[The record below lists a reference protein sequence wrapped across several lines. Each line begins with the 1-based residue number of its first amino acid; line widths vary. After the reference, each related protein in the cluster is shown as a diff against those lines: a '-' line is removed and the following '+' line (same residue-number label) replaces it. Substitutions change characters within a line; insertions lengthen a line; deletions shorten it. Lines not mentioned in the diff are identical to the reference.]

1 MRNKIIT
8 TAIGFFL
15 SVGAV
20 GSLECESME
29 LGQAMILILIGG
41 ILLWIGTTGGEEDE
55 DKQRNSSGR
64 KRSSRSDAA

>member
-1 MRNKIIT
+1 MRNKIII

-55 DKQRNSSGR
+55 
-64 KRSSRSDAA
+64 RSDKNLHRDKHQGV